1 MTNRIC
7 ACAVA
12 LSLTATACL
21 INPRAA
27 HAQLPPATPPAEGTR
42 PEFPADKPAPVAAVP
57 TTAKP
62 SLLQPFI
69 DGIGDLRHLPSWQ
82 NVSWLGAGLAAAAVT
97 HAADTKVTDR
107 FSSAR
112 TQTFKP
118 GRVVG
123 GTPLELGGAFAA
135 YAIGRAT
142 NRPRVMNVGSDL
154 IRAQILAELVT
165 TGVKQSVRRSRPDG
179 GSFSF
184 PSGHTAVSFASA
196 TVLHRH
202 FGWKV
207 GVPAYA
213 VAGYVAASRVQTK
226 RHYLSDVAFGAT
238 VGIVAGRT
246 VTVGRGHRLM
256 VTPTASLDGG
266 GIAFTWLGRR

>member
-1 MTNRIC
+1 M
-7 ACAVA
+7 A
-12 LSLTATACL
+12 LSLTASVCL
-21 INPRAA
+21 I
-27 HAQLPPATPPAEGTR
+27 TPPAAQAQLLPQSPPSGGARSEVD
-42 PEFPADKPAPVAAVP
+42 ADRSAPLAA
-57 TTAKP
+57 AANEKP
-62 SLLQPFI
+62 SLLQPFL

-97 HAADTKVTDR
+97 HAADTKVTNG
-107 FSSAR
+107 FSSAK

-123 GTPLELGGAFAA
+123 GTPLELGAAFAA

-142 NRPRVMNVGSDL
+142 DKPRVMNVGSDL

-165 TGVKQSVRRSRPDG
+165 TGIKQSVRRRRPDG
-179 GSFSF
+179 SSLSF
-184 PSGHTAVSFASA
+184 PSGHTAVTFASA
-196 TVLHRH
+196 TVLQKH

-213 VAGYVAASRVQTK
+213 VASYVAASRVQTK

-246 VTVGRGHRLM
+246 VTIGGGHKLM

-266 GIAFTWLGRR
+266 GIAFTWLGKR